1 MTLSVNF
8 DRTNLVVASA
18 TQKARAESSS
28 ALEKLATGKKINNA
42 ADDAAGSAIA
52 SRFQSQILGMAQGIQ
67 NGMDGASLVNT
78 ADHALGTLVTLLQ
91 RSRELEVQKLNGTL
105 SAADISAIQNEQNG
119 IRKSLKSI
127 AFETEFNSKPLFRKT
142 QDFPFTVGADTAS
155 NITVTLP
162 ALVRSTFTYDNA
174 SFETDAAG
182 STEITGWSPITEPV
196 KFGTSQIGG
205 FTTPT
210 DTPAVGTDQNTASDA
225 GTMTVMVT
233 DEEASN
239 GDNSL
244 RLTSTGITTAS
255 GFDTVRG
262 PAIISDETVGLG
274 SNATVS
280 VDWRS
285 KGGGDAYDSYAYLL
299 NVSTGETIEIL
310 NSTGASAGVETEW
323 ATAEVRVTKA
333 GSYKFVFV
341 GGTFDAT
348 GGRAAGAQLY
358 VDNIRVDPGENPDAN
373 YELLLDSGS
382 LSEIDTSIQTLL
394 TYRADLGATT
404 NRIIHA
410 VDYLTSSHINMQ
422 RSMSQVVDTDYGVET
437 GTLAKARLIEEVA
450 VRTLSEW
457 RALRQSLFEQLID
470 SGNSNST

>member
-8 DRTNLVVASA
+8 DRTNLVVTSA
-18 TQKARAESSS
+18 IDKARAESTSS
-28 ALEKLATGKKINNA
+28 TEKLATGRKINNA
-42 ADDAAGSAIA
+42 ADDAAGTAVA
-52 SRFQSQILGMAQGIQ
+52 SRFQSQILGLAQGIK
-67 NGMDGASLVNT
+67 NGLDGISLVST
-78 ADHALGTLVTLLQ
+78 ADQALGTLVTLLQ
-91 RSRELEVQKLNGTL
+91 RSRELEAQKLNGTL
-105 SAADISAIQNEQNG
+105 SAADINAIQNEQHG
-119 IRKSLKSI
+119 IRKTLKSI

-142 QDFPFTVGADTAS
+142 QKFPFTVGTDAAS
-155 NITVTLP
+155 NITATLP
-162 ALVRSTFTYDNA
+162 ALVQSTFTYDNA

-182 STEITGWSPITEPV
+182 SAEITGWSPITELV
-196 KFGTSQIGG
+196 KFGSSQIGG

-210 DTPAVGTDQNTASDA
+210 DTPDVGTDQNTPSNA
-225 GTMTVMVT
+225 GTMTVTVT

-239 GDNSL
+239 GENSL

-262 PAIISDETVGLG
+262 PAIISDEAVGLG

-280 VDWRS
+280 IDWRS

-310 NSTGASAGVETEW
+310 NSTGASAGVETDW
-323 ATAEVRVTKA
+323 TTTEVKVTKA

-341 GGTFDAT
+341 GGTFDAS

-382 LSEIDTSIQTLL
+382 LSEIDASIETLL

-410 VDYLTSSHINMQ
+410 VDYLTSSHINME
-422 RSMSQVVDTDYGVET
+422 RSMSQVMDTDYGLET

-457 RALRQSLFEQLID
+457 RELRLSLFTQLID
-470 SGNSNST
+470 SGNSSSS

>member
-1 MTLSVNF
+1 MTFSVNF

-28 ALEKLATGKKINNA
+28 AVEKLATGKKINNA

-52 SRFQSQILGMAQGIQ
+52 SRFQSQILGLAQGIK
-67 NGMDGASLVNT
+67 NGMDGVSLVTT

-105 SAADISAIQNEQNG
+105 SAADISVYKTNRTELENSEIDCIRDRIQ
-119 IRKSLKSI
+119 
-127 AFETEFNSKPLFRKT
+127 FKT
-142 QDFPFTVGADTAS
+142 IIQKNAGFSFYDGADTAS

-182 STEITGWSPITEPV
+182 STEITGWSPITAPV
-196 KFGTSQIGG
+196 KFGTSQVGG

-210 DTPAVGTDQNTASDA
+210 DTPAIGTDQNTPSDA
-225 GTMTVMVT
+225 GTMTVTVT

-285 KGGGDAYDSYAYLL
+285 KGGADAYDSYAYLL

-310 NSTGASAGVETEW
+310 NSTGASAGEETEW
-323 ATAEVRVTKA
+323 ATAEVRSHK
-333 GSYKFVFV
+333 S
-341 GGTFDAT
+341 
-348 GGRAAGAQLY
+348 
-358 VDNIRVDPGENPDAN
+358 
-373 YELLLDSGS
+373 
-382 LSEIDTSIQTLL
+382 
-394 TYRADLGATT
+394 
-404 NRIIHA
+404 RI
-410 VDYLTSSHINMQ
+410 L
-422 RSMSQVVDTDYGVET
+422 
-437 GTLAKARLIEEVA
+437 
-450 VRTLSEW
+450 
-457 RALRQSLFEQLID
+457 
-470 SGNSNST
+470 

>member
-1 MTLSVNF
+1 M
-8 DRTNLVVASA
+8 
-18 TQKARAESSS
+18 
-28 ALEKLATGKKINNA
+28 
-42 ADDAAGSAIA
+42 
-52 SRFQSQILGMAQGIQ
+52 
-67 NGMDGASLVNT
+67 
-78 ADHALGTLVTLLQ
+78 
-91 RSRELEVQKLNGTL
+91 
-105 SAADISAIQNEQNG
+105 
-119 IRKSLKSI
+119 
-127 AFETEFNSKPLFRKT
+127 
-142 QDFPFTVGADTAS
+142 
-155 NITVTLP
+155 
-162 ALVRSTFTYDNA
+162 
-174 SFETDAAG
+174 
-182 STEITGWSPITEPV
+182 

-210 DTPAVGTDQNTASDA
+210 DTPAVGTDQNTPSDA
-225 GTMTVMVT
+225 GTMTVTVT

-341 GGTFDAT
+341 GGTFDAS

-422 RSMSQVVDTDYGVET
+422 RSMSQVIDTDYGVET

>member
-8 DRTNLVVASA
+8 DRINLVVTSA

-28 ALEKLATGKKINNA
+28 SVEKLASGKKINNA

-52 SRFQSQILGMAQGIQ
+52 NRFQTQILGLAQGIQ

-119 IRKSLKSI
+119 IRKSLTSI

-142 QDFPFTVGADTAS
+142 QEYPFSVGADTAS

-174 SFETDAAG
+174 SFEADAAG
-182 STEITGWSPITEPV
+182 STEITGWSPITVPV
-196 KFGTSQIGG
+196 KFGTTQIGG
-205 FTTPT
+205 FNTPI
-210 DTPAVGTDQNTASDA
+210 DTPAVGTDQNTPSNA
-225 GTMTVMVT
+225 GTMTVTVT
-233 DEEASN
+233 DEEASD

-244 RLTSTGITTAS
+244 RLTSTGITTTS

-274 SNATVS
+274 FNATVS

-285 KGGGDAYDSYAYLL
+285 KGGADAYDSYAYLL

-310 NSTGASAGVETEW
+310 NSTGASPGEQTDW
-323 ATAEVRVTKA
+323 ATAEVKVTKA
-333 GSYKFVFV
+333 GTYKFVFV

-373 YELLLDSGS
+373 YEFILDSGT
-382 LSEIDTSIQTLL
+382 LSEIESSIETLV
-394 TYRADLGATT
+394 TYRADLGATA

-422 RSMSQVVDTDYGVET
+422 RSSSQVMDADYAVET
-437 GTLAKARLIEEVA
+437 GILATTRLIEEVA
-450 VRTLSEW
+450 MRTLSDW
-457 RALRQSLFEQLID
+457 RELRQSLFKQLIASGD
-470 SGNSNST
+470 SKQS

>member
-1 MTLSVNF
+1 MTLSANF
-8 DRTNLVVASA
+8 DRINLVVTSA

-28 ALEKLATGKKINNA
+28 AAEKLATGKKINNA

-52 SRFQSQILGMAQGIQ
+52 SRFQSQILGLAQGIK
-67 NGMDGASLVNT
+67 NGMDGVSLVTT
-78 ADHALGTLVTLLQ
+78 ADQALGTLVTLLQ

-105 SAADISAIQNEQNG
+105 SASDISAIQNEQNG
-119 IRKSLKSI
+119 IRKSLTSI

-142 QDFPFTVGADTAS
+142 REYPFTVGADTAS
-155 NITVTLP
+155 NISVTLP

-182 STEITGWSPITEPV
+182 STEITGWSPISESI

-210 DTPAVGTDQNTASDA
+210 DPPAVGTDQNTPSNA
-225 GTMTVMVT
+225 GTMTVTVT
-233 DEEASN
+233 DEEASD

-299 NVSTGETIEIL
+299 NVSTGEMIEIL
-310 NSTGASAGVETEW
+310 NSTGASAGEETDW
-323 ATAEVRVTKA
+323 ATAEVDVTKA

-358 VDNIRVDPGENPDAN
+358 VDNIRVDPGENPNAN
-373 YELLLDSGS
+373 YEFILDSGS
-382 LSEIDTSIQTLL
+382 LSEIDTSIETLL

-410 VDYLTSSHINMQ
+410 VDYLTSSHINLQ
-422 RSMSQVVDTDYGVET
+422 RSMSQVIDTDYGVET
-437 GTLAKARLIEEVA
+437 GTLAKARLTEEVA

-457 RALRQSLFEQLID
+457 RELRQSLFEQLID
-470 SGNSNST
+470 SGKSSSG